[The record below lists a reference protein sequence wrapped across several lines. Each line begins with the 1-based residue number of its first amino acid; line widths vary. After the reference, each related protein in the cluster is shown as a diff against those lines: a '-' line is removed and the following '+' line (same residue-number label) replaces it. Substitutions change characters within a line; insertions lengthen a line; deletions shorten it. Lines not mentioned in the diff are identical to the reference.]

1 MTYKLAI
8 AATAALAMAACN
20 AGGGSTS
27 SNDAASPTAS
37 GAPAASAPGASTDAS
52 ASLGSTGM
60 PRQRPGLWRM
70 AINLAPGV
78 PPVSQEICITEQM
91 AADAA
96 SMTRPQGTDATCDQP
111 EIRRDAD
118 AVTGVTRCRMNGQ
131 PLTTRFRL
139 TGDTQSRYR
148 MEISSDG
155 AVPSATYTVDA
166 TYVGPCQA

>member
-8 AATAALAMAACN
+8 VATAALVLAACGS
-20 AGGGSTS
+20 GGGSS
-27 SNDAASPTAS
+27 SAPATPAAD
-37 GAPAASAPGASTDAS
+37 GAPAASAPGAGADTG
-52 ASLGSTGM
+52 ASLGPAGM

-96 SMTRPQGTDATCDQP
+96 SMTRPQGTDATCEQP
-111 EIRRDAD
+111 DIRRDGD